1 MAVAAPS
8 RSQSETVIPQQSAT
22 SDVPRDDGLALGT
35 SVGKALAVLDAFR
48 GGGALLGVSQIAER
62 AHIPKSTAH
71 RLLSVLVDHSY
82 VDRVD
87 ARYQLGRAAFELG
100 NMVAECRPRNLR
112 SVAIPY
118 MTDLYRVCDATVHL
132 AVLDGMDVL
141 YVEKIYGHNGV
152 DVPSQIGG
160 RVPALCTALGKAM
173 LAYSDEATLARALSV
188 RVPRLTVKT
197 MTNPSILRASL
208 SRARESGVA
217 HDNEG
222 SSLGAHC
229 IAAPILRP
237 STSEVLGAISMSFP
251 LTEKLTPAVE
261 ARLSRAPAAISA
273 KCS

>member
-8 RSQSETVIPQQSAT
+8 RSQAGTVTCNPGTVAEPS
-22 SDVPRDDGLALGT
+22 RDYGLSLGT

-48 GGGALLGVSQIAER
+48 GGGALLGVSQVAER

-71 RLLSVLVDHSY
+71 RLLSVLVDHGY

-112 SVAIPY
+112 SIAIPY
-118 MTDLYRVCDATVHL
+118 MTDLYRTYDATVHL
-132 AVLDGMDVL
+132 ALLDALDVL

-173 LAYSDEATLARALSV
+173 LAFSDDATVTHALSI

-197 MTNPSILRASL
+197 MTNPSILRAAL
-208 SRARESGVA
+208 NRAREFGVA

-222 SSLGAHC
+222 SSLGVHC
-229 IAAPILRP
+229 VAAPIMRR
-237 STSEVLGAISMSFP
+237 STSEVLGAISLSFP
-251 LTEKLTPAVE
+251 LTEKIAPATE
-261 ARLSRAPAAISA
+261 WRLSRAAAAISA
-273 KCS
+273 KCA

>member
-1 MAVAAPS
+1 MVVAAPG
-8 RSQSETVIPQQSAT
+8 RSQAETVTSNPAT
-22 SDVPRDDGLALGT
+22 GVAPARDYGLALGT
-35 SVGKALAVLDAFR
+35 SVGKALAVLDSFR
-48 GGGALLGVSQIAER
+48 GGGALLGVSQVAER

-71 RLLSVLVDHSY
+71 RLLSVLVDHGY
-82 VDRVD
+82 VNRVD

-112 SVAIPY
+112 SIAIPY
-118 MTDLYRVCDATVHL
+118 MTDLHRTHDATVHL
-132 AVLDGMDVL
+132 AVLDAMDVL

-173 LAYSDEATLARALSV
+173 LAFSDDATVAHALSF

-197 MTNPSILRASL
+197 MTNPSILRAAL
-208 SRARESGVA
+208 TRARELGVA

-222 SSLGAHC
+222 SSLGVHC
-229 IAAPILRP
+229 IAAPIMRR

-251 LTEKLTPAVE
+251 LTEKLGPIVE
-261 ARLSRAPAAISA
+261 GRLSRAAAAITA
-273 KCS
+273 KCA

>member
-8 RSQSETVIPQQSAT
+8 RSEAETVIRNRAAV
-22 SDVPRDDGLALGT
+22 SDAPRDDGLPLGT

-71 RLLSVLVDHSY
+71 RLLSVLVDHGY

-100 NMVAECRPRNLR
+100 NMVSECRPRNLR

-118 MTDLYRVCDATVHL
+118 MTDLYRSYDATVHL
-132 AVLDGMDVL
+132 AVLDGTDVL

-173 LAYSDEATLARALSV
+173 LAFSDDATVARALSV

-197 MTNPSILRASL
+197 MTNPSILRSSL
-208 SRARESGVA
+208 IRARETGVA

-229 IAAPILRP
+229 IAAPILRRF
-237 STSEVLGAISMSFP
+237 SSEVLGAISMSFP
-251 LTEKLTPAVE
+251 LTEKLAPAVG
-261 ARLSRAPAAISA
+261 ARLSRAAASIGE